1 MFLFNK
7 IGEQEDGT
15 GSSWKQGGGGRA
27 EEGKMAQTMYT
38 HVSKCKN
45 NKRKKKS
52 KNICEHIYISLFILK
67 QL

>member
-1 MFLFNK
+1 M
-7 IGEQEDGT
+7 EQVLP
-15 GSSWKQGGGGRA
+15 GSREVEGGQ